1 MATTTPQRSRAIN
14 PLSIQLATTLS
25 PAEHRAVL
33 KALAILNAKMQRDG
47 FTLSSPSA
55 AHAHFSCL
63 LGGLAAEAFAV
74 AFVDSQHRVIDSQI
88 MFTGSVTSA
97 TVHPREIA
105 KAALLHNAE
114 AVVVAH
120 NHPSGSKTFSKAD
133 RQLRVR
139 EAMAILLSS
148 QAAVPGSDGVP
159 LWILR
164 LVETAALPAGAGE

>member
-1 MATTTPQRSRAIN
+1 MATPQRSRAIN

-25 PAEHRAVL
+25 PAEHRAVV
-33 KALAILNAKMQRDG
+33 KALAILDAKMQRDG

-74 AFVDSQHRVIDSQI
+74 AFVDSQHRVIASQI

-120 NHPSGSKTFSKAD
+120 NHPGGSKTFSKAD
-133 RQLRVR
+133 RQLTEQINKTLHLLDVR
-139 EAMAILLSS
+139 LLDHLLIVGGEAHS
-148 QAAVPGSDGVP
+148 AVEHG
-159 LWILR
+159 LI
-164 LVETAALPAGAGE
+164 

>member
-1 MATTTPQRSRAIN
+1 MATTTTRRTRAIN

-74 AFVDSQHRVIDSQI
+74 AYIDSQHRVIASQI
-88 MFTGSVTSA
+88 LFTGTVTQT

-105 KAALLHNAE
+105 KGALLHNAS
-114 AVVVAH
+114 AVVMAH
-120 NHPSGSKTFSKAD
+120 NHPSGTLQFSDAD
-133 RQLRVR
+133 RTLTHTLKQALHVVDVR
-139 EAMAILLSS
+139 LHDHILVAGGKAISGAL
-148 QAAVPGSDGVP
+148 
-159 LWILR
+159 
-164 LVETAALPAGAGE
+164 AALF